1 MTEETARGYLGRFL
15 FTGEDVFKRVGD
27 LSGGERSR
35 VALARLTLR
44 QANMLLLDEP
54 TNHLDIAA
62 RDALEGVLRGYDGTI
77 VFVSHDRYF
86 IDAVATTIWS
96 VEDGVVRVYPG
107 TYAAYREARARGLP
121 PPAAPAD
128 EVVQA
133 RPARQ
138 RARRP
143 ERATEHGVALLSF
156 GEARDAEVAAL
167 VEAARTLEQAR
178 HGLGNRLARLQGQ
191 TLDGLVE
198 LAEEHARA
206 QEELEAS
213 DTRLL
218 AAIRRGLG

>member
-1 MTEETARGYLGRFL
+1 
-15 FTGEDVFKRVGD
+15 
-27 LSGGERSR
+27 
-35 VALARLTLR
+35 
-44 QANMLLLDEP
+44 MLLLDEP

-96 VEDGVVRVYPG
+96 VEDGVMRVYPG

-121 PPAAPAD
+121 PPPAPD
-128 EVVQA
+128 DVLTPA

-138 RARRP
+138 HARRA
-143 ERATEHGVALLSF
+143 ERPTGPALVPF

-167 VEAARTLEQAR
+167 VEAARTLEEAR
-178 HGLGNRLARLQGQ
+178 HGLGSRLARVQGQ
-191 TLDGLVE
+191 TLDGLVG
-198 LAEEHARA
+198 LADEHARA

-213 DTRLL
+213 DARLL